1 MSEIIEKIKDKYM
14 VVIILI
20 IAAVAFI
27 VIFEPFGSKI
37 EGEWAYVSEAIDGD
51 FTDFTFAP
59 TSIIFYEDGTAQKV
73 NYSGSLSTTMHY
85 SYSKG
90 RLAIDGEIFDCKID
104 GDIMKLSMNEDG
116 HEAQIVLRRK

>member
-37 EGEWAYVSEAIDGD
+37 EGEWAYVSEAIDGHYK
-51 FTDFTFAP
+51 DFTFAP
-59 TSIIFYEDGTAQKV
+59 TSIIFYEDGTAQKIYY
-73 NYSGSLSTTMHY
+73 NGSSSTTMYY

-90 RLAIDGEIFDCKID
+90 RLAIDGGIFDCKID

>member
-14 VVIILI
+14 GVIVLI
-20 IAAVAFI
+20 IAVIAFI

-37 EGEWAYVSEAIDGD
+37 EGEWSYVSSAVDGH
-51 FTDFTFAP
+51 FEDFTFAP
-59 TSIIFYEDGTAQKV
+59 TSIIFYDDGTAQKIY
-73 NYSGSLSTTMHY
+73 YSGSSSTTKHY

-90 RLAIDGEIFDCKID
+90 RLAIDGDIYDCKMD

-116 HEAQIVLRRK
+116 HEAQIILRRK

>member
-1 MSEIIEKIKDKYM
+1 MSEIIEKSKDKYM
-14 VVIILI
+14 GVIILI

-37 EGEWAYVSEAIDGD
+37 EGEWAYVSAAIDGH
-51 FTDFTFAP
+51 FKDFTFNP
-59 TSIIFYEDGTAQKV
+59 TSIIFYEDGTAQKIYY
-73 NYSGSLSTTMHY
+73 NGSSSTTMHY

-90 RLAIDGEIFDCKID
+90 RLAIDGEIYDCKID

-116 HEAQIVLRRK
+116 HEAQIILRRK

>member
-1 MSEIIEKIKDKYM
+1 MSGIIEKIKDKYM

-27 VIFEPFGSKI
+27 VIFDPFGSNI
-37 EGEWAYVSEAIDGD
+37 EGEWSFVSVNIDGD
-51 FTDFTFAP
+51 YEDFTFKP
-59 TSIIFYEDGTAQKV
+59 TSIIFYEDGTAQKIYY
-73 NYSGSLSTTMHY
+73 NGSSSTTMYY

-90 RLAIDGEIFDCKID
+90 RLAIDGGIFDCKID

>member
-27 VIFEPFGSKI
+27 VIFEPS
-37 EGEWAYVSEAIDGD
+37 
-51 FTDFTFAP
+51 
-59 TSIIFYEDGTAQKV
+59 SIIFYEDGTAQKIYY
-73 NYSGSLSTTMHY
+73 NGSSSTTMHY

-90 RLAIDGEIFDCKID
+90 RLAIDGEIYDCKID

-116 HEAQIVLRRK
+116 HEAQIILRRK